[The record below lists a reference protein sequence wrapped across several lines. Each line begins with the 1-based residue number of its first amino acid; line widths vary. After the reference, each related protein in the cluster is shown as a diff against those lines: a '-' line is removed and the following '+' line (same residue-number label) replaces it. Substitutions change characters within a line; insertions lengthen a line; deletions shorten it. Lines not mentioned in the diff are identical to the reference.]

1 MFGDYRGYHLY
12 SRLPALM
19 TKVSTT
25 TTHWM
30 ERMEWLCKSMPA
42 LAGAV
47 YLVLTV
53 NVTFDIVLF
62 SVQNYCNQDICN
74 RIYTSL
80 RHDAHNTLFLLF
92 LRMYILQKY
101 TVSFFCICV
110 SFLLSLL
117 YWWLM
122 YCYFYYPAFCFYHCK
137 YYYCWCF
144 VAILWPHI
152 ASRDCC
158 YTILMLPN
166 PHLHYSSSSFEYMP
180 TCPLLIE

>member
-1 MFGDYRGYHLY
+1 MPLY
-12 SRLPALM
+12 I
-19 TKVSTT
+19 V
-25 TTHWM
+25 
-30 ERMEWLCKSMPA
+30 C
-42 LAGAV
+42 GV
-47 YLVLTV
+47 
-53 NVTFDIVLF
+53 FDKVLF

-110 SFLLSLL
+110 SFWLSLL

-180 TCPLLIE
+180 SCPLLIIDQIALSVMRGFCQNFSPDLVLILP